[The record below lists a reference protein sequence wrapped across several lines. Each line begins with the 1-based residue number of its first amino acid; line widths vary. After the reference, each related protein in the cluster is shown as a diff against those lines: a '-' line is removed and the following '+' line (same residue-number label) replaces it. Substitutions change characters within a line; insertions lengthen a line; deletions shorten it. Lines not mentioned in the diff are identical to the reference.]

1 MYDVVDVWPKGAT
14 SIALWP
20 IICIWSPLLILLKN
34 ELEFF
39 ELVDVGMI
47 AVLLSIAT

>member
-1 MYDVVDVWPKGAT
+1 MYDAVDIWPKGAT

-20 IICIWSPLLILLKN
+20 IICIWSPLLILLK